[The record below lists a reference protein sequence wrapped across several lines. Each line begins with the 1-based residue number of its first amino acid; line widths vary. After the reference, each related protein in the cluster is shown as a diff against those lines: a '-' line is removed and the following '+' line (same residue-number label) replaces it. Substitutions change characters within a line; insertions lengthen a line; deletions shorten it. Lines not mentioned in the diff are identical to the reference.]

1 MSSKPIAEARHPDLR
16 NSLLAMQRAAQRAR
30 EVAAQTG
37 TAIIVQVGNEIKHI
51 APGENSER
59 PAE

>member
-1 MSSKPIAEARHPDLR
+1 MNSKPIEEASHPDLR
-16 NSLLAMQRAAQRAR
+16 NSLLALQRAAQRAR
-30 EVAAQTG
+30 DVAAQTG

-51 APGENSER
+51 APGEKNKR